1 MPTDG
6 WFDYPPA
13 RQNHIAFG
21 ACNATGNDQR
31 QAEQKAGKQDGEA
44 VVDAVGEH
52 DPEPVV
58 ERLDTPE
65 QVARAVRF

>member
-1 MPTDG
+1 M
-6 WFDYPPA
+6 
-13 RQNHIAFG
+13 
-21 ACNATGNDQR
+21 GNDQR
-31 QAEQKAGKQDGEA
+31 QAEQTAGEQDGEA

-58 ERLDTPE
+58 EGLDTPE